1 MGMVDDKDDD
11 EEMEGEEK
19 RTREWRTTTEFS
31 LIVLKCF

>member
-1 MGMVDDKDDD
+1 MVDDKDDD

-19 RTREWRTTTEFS
+19 GTREWRITTTEFS